1 MRKIKVVKLNSFKNK
16 SGKLTPITFDKTFPF
31 KVKRFFYIKGKKN
44 YVRGSHAHKRCLQ
57 LFVPIIGKI
66 ELTTISMGIK
76 KKIILNANNDKSIL
90 VPNLVWCSVKFLSQY
105 SVIMVICD
113 RNYEFN
119 DYIEKFDIFE
129 KLEKNKLKF

>member
-1 MRKIKVVKLNSFKNK
+1 MKKIQIIKLNSFKNK

-57 LFVPIIGKI
+57 LFIPIIGRTK
-66 ELTTISMGIK
+66 LTTISKGIT
-76 KKIILNANNDKSIL
+76 KKIILNANNDKSVL
-90 VPNLVWCSVKFLSQY
+90 VPNLVWCNVEFLSQY

-113 RNYEFN
+113 RIYEFS
-119 DYIEKFDIFE
+119 DYIENFDTF
-129 KLEKNKLKF
+129 KNLEKNR